1 MQIILPP
8 TEPTLDEIAEQF
20 ILNDNGIYVYKKEGD
35 WVINP
40 V

>member
-20 ILNDNGIYVYKKEGD
+20 ILNKNGIFVYKEEVD
-35 WVINP
+35 YIINP